1 MGCNEV
7 AGKDPKRRKRGA
19 FISLPKALLFS
30 REYAALSNGA
40 KVLLIDIAAQYKGY
54 NNGALTAAWKPMRDR
69 GWKSKRGL
77 YRARDELLETGFLV
91 ITHYQ
96 RSTSRRPIYYAIT
109 WEGIDETKH
118 TRDQR
123 PSVVPTPMA
132 RAQRAPC
139 ARLSPTREWKP
150 RKSRT

>member
-1 MGCNEV
+1 L
-7 AGKDPKRRKRGA
+7 PKR
-19 FISLPKALLFS
+19 LLLS
-30 REYAALSNGA
+30 REYAALRNGA
-40 KVLLIDIAAQYKGY
+40 RALLIDVAAQYNGY
-54 NNGALTAAWKPMRDR
+54 NNGALTAAWKPMQDR

-123 PSVVPTPMA
+123 PSVVPLNTWKF
-132 RAQRAPC
+132 
-139 ARLSPTREWKP
+139 SPPNVDPKCLHVDP
-150 RKSRT
+150 KSNLRVIVGGKNQ